1 MFKLGRDFVL
11 IRMQIFSKL
20 PNFDPTK
27 PTGQLF
33 SVANRLYWI
42 TRLYYHDY
50 YTKLVKKLTRNS
62 LDHVKTRKTRLNFVI
77 SDSRLRVVTVCWQN
91 HFRQNRSID
100 CDRDM
105 HDGNVWPLV
114 IPPLAFVLFF
124 VTVQRWL
131 DVVTVARRKTDW
143 LPRQWKTDSGS
154 KDIARQSV

>member
-42 TRLYYHDY
+42 KRLYYHDY
-50 YTKLVKKLTRNS
+50 YTRLVKKLTRNS

-77 SDSRLRVVTVCWQN
+77 SDYGLLTESLQTESIYRL
-91 HFRQNRSID
+91 
-100 CDRDM
+100 
-105 HDGNVWPLV
+105 WPRYAWWECLTLV

-131 DVVTVARRKTDW
+131 DVVTVARRKTDC
-143 LPRQWKTDSGS
+143 LKLLFRQPF
-154 KDIARQSV
+154 